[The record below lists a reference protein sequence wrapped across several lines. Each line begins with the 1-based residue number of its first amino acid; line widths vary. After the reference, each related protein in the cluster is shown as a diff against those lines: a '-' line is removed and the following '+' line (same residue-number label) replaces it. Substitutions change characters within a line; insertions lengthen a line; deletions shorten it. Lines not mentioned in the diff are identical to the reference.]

1 MHGNPLNIYWIHF
14 RVIISKQTQIFIW
27 QQCVEIGKWHK
38 TRLLIHCFQRRFI
51 YIFICNEQFID
62 HLQVWLRLNLICR
75 YDIIKL
81 DKNIFW
87 PMLFFKPF
95 LSRKPTQDEYDTCT
109 KFKLINHLK
118 KTGDQTHTQHVSSVS
133 RSLLTA

>member
-1 MHGNPLNIYWIHF
+1 VHGNPLNIYWIHF

-62 HLQVWLRLNLICR
+62 HLVNCRLCCQYHQVRSCNYKSGCVSTSSAGTISLNLIRISFGPC
-75 YDIIKL
+75 
-81 DKNIFW
+81 FSSS
-87 PMLFFKPF
+87 LFF
-95 LSRKPTQDEYDTCT
+95 QG
-109 KFKLINHLK
+109 N
-118 KTGDQTHTQHVSSVS
+118 QHRMNMTPVQN
-133 RSLLTA
+133 LN